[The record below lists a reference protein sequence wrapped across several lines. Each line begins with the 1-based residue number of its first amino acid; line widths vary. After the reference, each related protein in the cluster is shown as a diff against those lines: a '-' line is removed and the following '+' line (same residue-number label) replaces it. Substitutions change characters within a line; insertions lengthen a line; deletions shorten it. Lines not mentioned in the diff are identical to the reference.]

1 MLSTLTKKVTEINV
15 DDSVPAP
22 GCLSV
27 HHVEHVTEN
36 LIDTYKNSNY
46 KKRSEIV
53 KSIEYKEDQEWSST
67 VPTETTKDLLD
78 NNLACQV
85 GNVVVVQYQI
95 GKQNLHYLGVIQ
107 AVSNDIL
114 VQFLK
119 HSGEKHSQLKME
131 IPMTVFLL
139 KTKK

>member
-36 LIDTYKNSNY
+36 LIDAYKNSNY

-67 VPTETTKDLLD
+67 VPTETTKDSLD

-85 GNVVVVQYQI
+85 GNVVVVRYQI

-107 AVSNDIL
+107 AVSNNVLI
-114 VQFLK
+114 QFLK